1 MSEYLLAEE
10 FDALVADAIG
20 RGAVTGLD
28 LMERRG
34 AAVVEAVIEA
44 WPEFDRKGRSA
55 VVLCGP
61 GNNGGDGFVIARL
74 LHERGWLVEVFLY
87 GKPAKLPPDAR
98 ANYERWREIGPV
110 GYLLTDF
117 NAQLSWRTAD
127 LAVDALFG
135 SGINRA
141 LPELVMVLFNL
152 DDATDIYAEP
162 LMRNSPNFVAPR
174 VVAVDLPSGITP
186 DTGEFYLQPEG
197 GQGAASANM
206 TVTFHRKR
214 RGHRLAVGPVL
225 AGEIVVK
232 DIGL

>member
-10 FDALVADAIG
+10 LDAIIADAIATG
-20 RGAVTGLD
+20 KTTGLE

-34 AAVVEAVIEA
+34 AAVVEAVLEH
-44 WPEFDRKGRSA
+44 WPEFDRKGRTA
-55 VVLCGP
+55 IVFCGP

-74 LHERGWLVEVFLY
+74 LHERGWLVEAYIY
-87 GKPAKLPPDAR
+87 GAPSQLPANAR
-98 ANYERWREIGPV
+98 VMYEKWRKIGSV
-110 GYLLTDF
+110 GSLLDDF
-117 NAQLSWRTAD
+117 NAQISWRTSD

-141 LPELVMVLFNL
+141 VPELVRVLFNL
-152 DDATDIYAEP
+152 DDATDIFAEP
-162 LMRNSPNFVAPR
+162 LMRDSPNFVAPR

-225 AGEIVVK
+225 AGEVIVK

>member
-1 MSEYLLAEE
+1 MSEYLLASELE
-10 FDALVADAIG
+10 DVIEDAISSG
-20 RGAVTGLD
+20 QTTSLA

-34 AAVVEAVIEA
+34 QAVVDAVMET

-61 GNNGGDGFVIARL
+61 GNNGGDGFVTARL
-74 LHERGWLVEVFLY
+74 LHQRGWLVEVYLY
-87 GKPAKLPPDAR
+87 GKPNDLPPDAKK
-98 ANYERWREIGPV
+98 NMQRWQEYGSV
-110 GYLLTDF
+110 GYLLDDF
-117 NAQLSWRTAD
+117 NSQISWRSAD

-152 DDATDIYAEP
+152 DDATDIFAEP
-162 LMRNSPNFVAPR
+162 LMRDSPDFAAPR
-174 VVAVDLPSGITP
+174 VVAIDLPSGITP

-197 GQGAASANM
+197 GQGAASANL

-225 AGEIVVK
+225 AGQIIVK